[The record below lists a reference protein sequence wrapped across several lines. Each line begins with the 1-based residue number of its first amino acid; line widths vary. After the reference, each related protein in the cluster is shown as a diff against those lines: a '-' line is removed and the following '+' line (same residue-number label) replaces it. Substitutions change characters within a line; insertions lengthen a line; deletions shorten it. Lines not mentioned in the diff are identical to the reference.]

1 MTVSTNSTA
10 KELEA
15 LPDSK
20 ALVASKFGDQVTTS
34 KDAVTIFNRE
44 STKEGSPI
52 TKSFK
57 LNYDIITQAV
67 LKVNLLADEGK
78 ILGFIPNE
86 FKIQDI
92 NVNGK
97 VFQPSDPRSSVNI
110 LERLNDGSLQKIL
123 NKDGENTISINFN
136 APIGAGISSPHAEI
150 SAILIIHGKR
160 GLFDPTDL
168 ITPTQTIKDVQAL
181 IKDNVPLTIGLAI
194 LLVVVLVA
202 IAFIVSKAPPSDINA
217 LARTG
222 LDIKKE
228 VSK

>member
-10 KELEA
+10 KELQA

-20 ALVASKFGDQVTTS
+20 SLVSEKFGDQITTS
-34 KDAVTIFNRE
+34 KDAITIFNRE
-44 STKEGSPI
+44 STEKGSPI

-57 LNYDIITQAV
+57 LNYDNITQAV

-97 VFQPSDPRSSVNI
+97 VFTPSDPRSSVNVI
-110 LERLNDGSLQKIL
+110 EKINDGSLNKVL

-136 APIGAGISSPHAEI
+136 APIGAGITSPNAEI
-150 SAILIIHGKR
+150 SCILIVHGKR

-168 ITPTQTIKDVQAL
+168 VTPTQTIKDVQAF
-181 IKDNVPLTIGLAI
+181 IKDNVPLTIGLAV

-202 IAFIVSKAPPSDINA
+202 IAFIVSKAPPKDVNQ
-217 LARTG
+217 LLKTG
-222 LDIKKE
+222 QEVKKE
-228 VSK
+228 L